1 MSSIS
6 VADVSMVFKTRR
18 GLVQAIDRVSLEIPD
33 AHFACIVGAS
43 GCGKSTLL
51 NIMGGLV
58 RPTSGTV
65 HVDGRQIHGP
75 GTDRGM
81 VFQSY
86 TLFPWLRVRENV
98 EFGPRLKRMAKED
111 RRRISNGLLQE
122 MGLADF
128 AHAYPKELSG
138 GMKQRV
144 AIARALANDPKVLLM
159 DEPFG
164 ALDALTRASAQ
175 RFLTE
180 IWEQHRRTIAFV
192 THDIDEAIFL
202 GDTVYTMTPRPGR
215 LREVI
220 PVDIPRP
227 RTLDE
232 FGTPRFGELK
242 RQILELIIEH
252 ENRGVSRAAAA
263 P

>member
-1 MSSIS
+1 VSAI
-6 VADVSMVFKTRR
+6 AATDVSMVFQTRSGR
-18 GLVQAIDRVSLEIPD
+18 VHAIDRVTLEIPD

-51 NIMGGLV
+51 NVMGGLV
-58 RPTSGTV
+58 RPTSGSV
-65 HVDGRQIHGP
+65 HLDGRQIHGP

-98 EFGPRLKRMAKED
+98 EFGPKLKGMRKDE
-111 RRRISNGLLQE
+111 RRRISGRLLEE
-122 MGLADF
+122 MGLAEF
-128 AHAYPKELSG
+128 ARAYPKELSG

-164 ALDALTRASAQ
+164 ALDALTRAAAQ

-202 GDTVYTMTPRPGR
+202 GDTVFVMTPRPGR

-220 PVDIPRP
+220 PIDIPRP

-232 FGTPRFGELK
+232 LGTPRFGELK
-242 RQILELIIEH
+242 RQILGLIVEH
-252 ENRGVSRAAAA
+252 ENLGISQAVAA

>member
-6 VADVSMVFKTRR
+6 VSDVSMVFKTRR
-18 GLVQAIDRVSLEIPD
+18 GRVQAIDRVSLEIPD

-65 HVDGRQIHGP
+65 QVDGRQIHGP

-98 EFGPRLKRMAKED
+98 EFGPRLKSMAKEE
-111 RRRISNGLLQE
+111 RRRISDRLLQE

-128 AHAYPKELSG
+128 GRAYPKELSG

-164 ALDALTRASAQ
+164 ALDALTRAAAQ
-175 RFLTE
+175 RFLTG

-242 RQILELIIEH
+242 RHILELIIEH
-252 ENRGVSRAAAA
+252 ENRGVSQTAAA